1 MAVIKAPVGDMIL
14 SMEDVTIEDRKLIVK
29 GKMGLWESRV
39 VVGEKEAWEVGK
51 LLMKG
56 AVIGY
61 FLSLPFKAMFG
72 RLKEEEQT
80 ETKLTT

>member
-1 MAVIKAPVGDMIL
+1 MAVIKSPVGDMIL
-14 SMEDVTIEDRKLIVK
+14 SMEEITIEDRKLVVK

-39 VVGEKEAWEVGK
+39 VVGEKEAWEVAK

-56 AVIGY
+56 SVIGY
-61 FLSLPFKAMFG
+61 FFSLPFRALFG
-72 RLKEEEQT
+72 NLKEEEET